1 MVSNKP
7 ISESLPE
14 LLTERGWTGRELERQ
29 MKRKGQGLSSFSIV
43 KLINGELPPTFNTMR
58 RIAATLNI
66 SPRHFAEYR
75 MAEARDELDPRKT
88 PWKTA
93 MRNLERYHS

>member
-43 KLINGELPPTFNTMR
+43 KLINGELPPTFNTMER
-58 RIAATLNI
+58 LAKTFNI
-66 SPRHFAEYR
+66 SPDYFAEYR
-75 MAEARDELDPRKT
+75 LLKARDEFDPQET

-93 MRNLERYHS
+93 MRNLERYHR